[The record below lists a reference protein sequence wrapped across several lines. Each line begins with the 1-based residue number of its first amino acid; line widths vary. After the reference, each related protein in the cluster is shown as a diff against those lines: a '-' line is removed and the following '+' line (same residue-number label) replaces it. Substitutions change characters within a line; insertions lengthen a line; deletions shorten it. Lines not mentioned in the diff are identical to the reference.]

1 MAYVGNTTRL
11 CQAIVD
17 CDAEHVEDWL
27 AQEGADPNSRD
38 YTGRTPLHLAVMSS
52 TPEIVKLL
60 VDAGARLIS
69 RLADGRT
76 ALHLAAARGSAEIVK
91 ILMEKST
98 ANEAEFEEKKDQR
111 RLAKSGSPK
120 KTTGASQDADGD
132 ENMEDEGDK
141 DDEEDSDM
149 EMVDGESDA
158 DDDGHS
164 MATGSFVNVG
174 PRKEDTKPDD
184 IPEDDEEEPDFYDV
198 NIVSWDTP
206 CSALHLAIMEG
217 HEEVVK
223 TLCQVRNSLQQQRRT
238 LGANGDYTGL
248 WSGYPLA
255 SQIP

>member
-17 CDAEHVEDWL
+17 CDTEHVEDWL
-27 AQEGADPNSRD
+27 SQEGADPNSRD

-76 ALHLAAARGSAEIVK
+76 ALHLAAARGSTEIVK

-98 ANEAEFEEKKDQR
+98 ANEADFEDKKDQR
-111 RLAKSGSPK
+111 RLAKSGTPEK
-120 KTTGASQDADGD
+120 AMETGKDVDGD
-132 ENMEDEGDK
+132 EDMEDGAVGEDE
-141 DDEEDSDM
+141 DEEDSDM
-149 EMVDGESDA
+149 EMIDGESDV
-158 DDDGHS
+158 DEDGTS
-164 MATGSFVNVG
+164 MATGSFVKVG
-174 PRKEDTKPDD
+174 PRKEDSKPDD

-198 NIVSWDTP
+198 NVISWDTP

-223 TLCQVRNSLQQQRRT
+223 TLCQVRIYSDQT
-238 LGANGDYTGL
+238 
-248 WSGYPLA
+248 PLDH
-255 SQIP
+255 PF